1 MRAYASIGDV
11 FDIVIN
17 VGGFGQDEEELVI
30 QSDTRLLAAIAFMF
44 LGLTSQMLLA
54 AKKKK
59 QFERLKL
66 Q

>member
-1 MRAYASIGDV
+1 MDDV

-44 LGLTSQMLLA
+44 LGLTSQVLLA
-54 AKKKK
+54 AKKK